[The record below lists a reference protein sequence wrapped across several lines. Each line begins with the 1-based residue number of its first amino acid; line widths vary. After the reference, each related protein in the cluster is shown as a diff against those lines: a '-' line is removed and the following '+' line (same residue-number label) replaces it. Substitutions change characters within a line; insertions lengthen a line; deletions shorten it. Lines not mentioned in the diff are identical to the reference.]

1 MLQSS
6 TFGKC
11 IYGVQI
17 RIELWDVGV
26 KSDVPF
32 FTIKKENLNFVG
44 KVKASSRFNDVL
56 QKEQL

>member
-1 MLQSS
+1 MSH
-6 TFGKC
+6 
-11 IYGVQI
+11 
-17 RIELWDVGV
+17 
-26 KSDVPF
+26 F